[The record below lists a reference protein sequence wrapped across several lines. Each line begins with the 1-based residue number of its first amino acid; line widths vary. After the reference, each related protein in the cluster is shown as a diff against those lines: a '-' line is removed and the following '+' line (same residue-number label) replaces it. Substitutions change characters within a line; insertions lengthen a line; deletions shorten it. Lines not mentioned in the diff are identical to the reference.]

1 MPTLMV
7 RPQDQTKLY
16 RVGTVEMIRIT
27 SMAVAV
33 VVTPFLAR
41 TWGTMK
47 TMLARILPVRRA
59 SYTFQRW
66 G

>member
-7 RPQDQTKLY
+7 RPQDQTELY
-16 RVGTVEMIRIT
+16 RVGTVEMIWIA

-33 VVTPFLAR
+33 TPFLAC